1 MIPQPEL
8 TDDELTAI
16 ALMCGLAEKHRTAP
30 IAPNLMA
37 ANYDIWQPK
46 HFVAAASLRIK
57 AVQILAARRGR
68 LSPPIAPPPAAAQR
82 GVKPMRPFDGEP
94 ALPRPKR

>member
-30 IAPNLMA
+30 IAPNLSA

-46 HFVAAASLRIK
+46 LFIAAASARIK
-57 AVQILAARRGR
+57 IIKVLAARKGR
-68 LSPPIAPPPAAAQR
+68 LSPPIAPSPKPAAALTGR
-82 GVKPMRPFDGEP
+82 SLPPHIAKRPRE
-94 ALPRPKR
+94 A

>member
-16 ALMCGLAEKHRTAP
+16 VLMCGLAATPAN
-30 IAPNLMA
+30 ASNLLA
-37 ANYDIWQPK
+37 GIWQPK
-46 HFVAAASLRIK
+46 HFVAAASVRIK
-57 AVQILAARRGR
+57 ALKVLAARKGR
-68 LSPPIAPPPAAAQR
+68 LSPPIAPRPPAAANASR

-94 ALPRPKR
+94 SN